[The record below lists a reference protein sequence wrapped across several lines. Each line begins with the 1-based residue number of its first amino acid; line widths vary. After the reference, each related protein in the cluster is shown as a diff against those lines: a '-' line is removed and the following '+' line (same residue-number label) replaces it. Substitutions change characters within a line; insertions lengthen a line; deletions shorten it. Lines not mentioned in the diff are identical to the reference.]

1 MDIESEISMSSY
13 FKRYGQVKFNEF
25 SNTPLKKPKYSPTTS
40 VIEISDSSSSNNSM
54 IPPLPQN
61 PIFTVKLSPIMLHL
75 RRCSRKIKKKKLTQP
90 LLKKKKKKKSIS
102 SSVKF
107 LSRGSF
113 NAAVQKRSTTVT
125 RNGGVRKVSS
135 WVKSRLLGEGGYA
148 SVYLATSKDDRYK
161 TERAIKS
168 AELSK
173 ASSLMHEGRI
183 LKRLQ
188 SPFVISC
195 YGDEIAREG
204 TGHEYNLV
212 LEYCAGQ
219 CLVDLIEDN
228 HGGLSEFDV
237 KQFSRDVLSGLSYIH
252 SRNIV
257 HCDIKPDNLL
267 LSPVDHRF
275 RFNGYLIKIAD
286 FGLSMEKGSVEYGN
300 GCGHMRGTTR
310 YMAPE
315 LIGHGVVDFGVDIW
329 AFGCSVL
336 EMLTGQMVWG
346 EHGDLVFDDWVKLIG
361 HTDLI
366 PRISS
371 RLSEEAQDFL
381 RRCFVKEPG
390 SRWRINELM
399 NHPFLYSDVDFSHNG
414 FVYD

>member
-13 FKRYGQVKFNEF
+13 FKRYGQ
-25 SNTPLKKPKYSPTTS
+25 
-40 VIEISDSSSSNNSM
+40 ISDSSSSNNSM